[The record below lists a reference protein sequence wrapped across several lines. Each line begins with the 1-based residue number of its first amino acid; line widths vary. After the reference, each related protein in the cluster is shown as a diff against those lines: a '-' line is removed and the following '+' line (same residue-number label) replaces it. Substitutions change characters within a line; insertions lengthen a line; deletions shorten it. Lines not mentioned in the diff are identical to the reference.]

1 MTVEQ
6 PSLTDCR
13 FASMRV
19 VVSTYTCVCVDC
31 AQKVKKCPLCK
42 KHLRQGLSV
51 VISQLPDASQ
61 LQLWA
66 GERVSGAKGGA
77 VDVIEL
83 SDNDE

>member
-1 MTVEQ
+1 M
-6 PSLTDCR
+6 P
-13 FASMRV
+13 FM
-19 VVSTYTCVCVDC
+19 
-31 AQKVKKCPLCK
+31 QKAYQTE
-42 KHLRQGLSV
+42 RLSV

-77 VDVIEL
+77 GDVIEL